1 MCRGRLV
8 LFFQVKGQTGIA
20 DFAVSI
26 VVTAVF
32 QRQHRGFPAVELLG
46 QSGLSAELREEMS
59 GDGMCITA
67 LLVALLR
74 HLRGDEP
81 FGKVT
86 DMVMTVII
94 RRLRVRGAL
103 ELFGHLAEPAET
115 RPVLHAVVD
124 KFPRPYIFR
133 KFGTVAVSSDE
144 CLAHFHREQG
154 LFSFLVDIAVRLPFA
169 VIDGNDQSFRCLEP
183 LRQLPEHVR
192 VFLHQ
197 PVRQH
202 VVQIYRQRLE
212 KLGVCDEVF
221 SFGRTD
227 SRMEN
232 LIGIEPGGNKREVMF
247 RHLAVVCR
255 SLETGRHDGIGNRAQ
270 YFHPVE
276 HPVIELLSLYLNGDI
291 SEDKPRFHDGV
302 CPAVRVI
309 RVVNIAA
316 QGQVCQLRIPKA
328 FRYEGENVE
337 IPASVSD
344 DRFCHFSGNHCFG
357 NGRDIL
363 RFFAHGVVTDC
374 SRTVRLRNIAQLEAV
389 PALRAARDD
398 SFYTSGCEETSRNMA
413 QHLYFLAFDGC
424 FHDLFREQV
433 FRQPFYGR
441 YDVIVPHTVSF

>member
-74 HLRGDEP
+74 HLRSDEP

-144 CLAHFHREQG
+144 RLAYFRREQG
-154 LFSFLVDIAVRLPFA
+154 LFSFPIDIAVCLPFA
-169 VIDGNDQSFRCLEP
+169 VIDGDDQSFRCLEP
-183 LRQLPEHVR
+183 IRQLPEHVR

-212 KLGVCDEVF
+212 KQGVCDEVF
-221 SFGRTD
+221 PFGRTD

-232 LIGIEPGGNKREVMF
+232 PIGIEPGGNKREVMF
-247 RHLAVVCR
+247 RHLAVIRRVF
-255 SLETGRHDGIGNRAQ
+255 ETRRHNGVGN
-270 YFHPVE
+270 
-276 HPVIELLSLYLNGDI
+276 
-291 SEDKPRFHDGV
+291 
-302 CPAVRVI
+302 
-309 RVVNIAA
+309 
-316 QGQVCQLRIPKA
+316 
-328 FRYEGENVE
+328 
-337 IPASVSD
+337 
-344 DRFCHFSGNHCFG
+344 
-357 NGRDIL
+357 
-363 RFFAHGVVTDC
+363 
-374 SRTVRLRNIAQLEAV
+374 
-389 PALRAARDD
+389 
-398 SFYTSGCEETSRNMA
+398 
-413 QHLYFLAFDGC
+413 LA
-424 FHDLFREQV
+424 
-433 FRQPFYGR
+433 
-441 YDVIVPHTVSF
+441 